1 MRELRSK
8 LSNHRSAKIP
18 FEYYYT
24 NYYFSPTEPK
34 IKKKSKPVNI
44 SPLWP
49 RNHYSQTN
57 RLVNQVARLN
67 PKKPF
72 LERSKMKIRPVPIQ

>member
-8 LSNHRSAKIP
+8 LSNHRNAKIP

-24 NYYFSPTEPK
+24 NYYLSPTEPK

-44 SPLWP
+44 S
-49 RNHYSQTN
+49 STN

-72 LERSKMKIRPVPIQ
+72 SKRSEMKIHPVPIQ

>member
-8 LSNHRSAKIP
+8 LSNHRNAKIP

-24 NYYFSPTEPK
+24 NYYLSPTEPK

-44 SPLWP
+44 S
-49 RNHYSQTN
+49 STN

-72 LERSKMKIRPVPIQ
+72 SKRSEMKIRPVPIQ